1 MYSIMQRDKRKV
13 YLFIMRNKKG
23 LFAFSKKKKEKRKR
37 KKKGLFGSKL
47 KTQTLE
53 KLYGPHT

>member
-1 MYSIMQRDKRKV
+1 MYLIMQRDKRKV
-13 YLFIMRNKKG
+13 YLFILRNKKG
-23 LFAFSKKKKEKRKR
+23 LFAFSKKKKE